1 MSLRSCD
8 AISPPP
14 IFGYSSIKMSID
26 GTAKDGSQL
35 LRSTSVTSSLVVV
48 SRVASESLKDFL
60 LDLRHLCRNCN
71 YPNVEEQL
79 RHVFVFGIRDANI
92 QQKLLATIE
101 LDLAKAFDI
110 ACSMASKSR
119 ELRINPGVEISSAS
133 GTVNAVQSLGPAC
146 YRCGETD
153 HQPTAC
159 SFLTRQ

>member
-60 LDLRHLCRNCN
+60 LDLHHLSRKCI

-79 RHVFVFGIRDANI
+79 RHVFAFGIRDANI
-92 QQKLLATIE
+92 RQKLLATKE
-101 LDLAKAFDI
+101 LGLVRHCLQRGLCCLQVEGAAYQSWSGNI
-110 ACSMASKSR
+110 VRPCHRQRSPVARSR
-119 ELRINPGVEISSAS
+119 ML
-133 GTVNAVQSLGPAC
+133 QL
-146 YRCGETD
+146 Y
-153 HQPTAC
+153 
-159 SFLTRQ
+159 LT